1 MKRHVI
7 TALLLCMALC
17 LPAFSQSQGEGT
29 DKPMLDI
36 VWLVDTTGSMDAYIK
51 NAKNH
56 MDSFHNVLKDS
67 FDVRY
72 GLAAFGD
79 VTVSRG
85 ATGWDWPE
93 VTKPILM
100 NGSKW
105 TSAVEVLK
113 NHLEIKEGCLPRYWG
128 EDTPETSTNAII
140 TAVESYDWRP
150 GAIREIVLVTDASP
164 KDAKEYTVNGKI
176 VKVYS
181 QEEVIQ
187 KCKDNNVSVCLA
199 DANANSCSDDYSN
212 MIPALGGISKTYNED
227 TSTEPIALWIY
238 NTPLVITQPTD
249 CTIRVGQNA
258 TFTAASLSGKAVKY
272 QWYTQADKL
281 IEEGTTTGPVTLTI
295 SNAQKTLNGTQYY
308 CRFINTATDDT
319 RTIDTQRVTLRIAS
333 DFEITTQPKD
343 QRVEVGQNAGFT
355 VAAMGDGLTYQWQKQ
370 SGSDWVNMTGETG
383 ATLSLSQVTPGDNGS
398 VYRCVVKD
406 MISDYTGGKTLTS
419 EEATLTVAAAPAI
432 TLQPQ
437 DVCMEAGQNATFTI
451 EATGDKV
458 TYQWQQQ
465 VNGFWTPLDGETDG
479 TLTVPA
485 SMEKNGRRYRCV
497 VRSSFGTTITSD
509 EVTLTVFV
517 VPQTGDSSPLWLW
530 AALCA
535 ASLLGIA
542 VLRRRNA

>member
-17 LPAFSQSQGEGT
+17 MPAFSQAQGEGT

-36 VWLVDTTGSMDAYIK
+36 VWLVDTTGSMDKSIYI
-51 NAKNH
+51 AKNH

-72 GLAAFGD
+72 GLAPFGD
-79 VTVSRG
+79 VTVSRW
-85 ATGWDWPE
+85 APGWDWPE

-100 NGSKW
+100 NESRW

-113 NHLEIKEGCLPRYWG
+113 NHLEIKAGALPRYWG

-140 TAVESYDWRP
+140 TTVESYDWRP
-150 GAIREIVLVTDASP
+150 GAIREIVLVTDAPP
-164 KDAKEYTVNGKI
+164 KDAKEYTVNEQK

-238 NTPLVITQPTD
+238 NTPLVITQPVD
-249 CTIRVGQNA
+249 CNIRVGQNA

-281 IEEGTTTGPVTLTI
+281 VKEGTTTGPVTLTV

-308 CRFINTATDDT
+308 CRFINTATDDA

-465 VNGFWTPLDGETDG
+465 INGVWTPMDGETDG

-497 VRSSFGTTITSD
+497 VKSSFGTTITSD

>member
-17 LPAFSQSQGEGT
+17 MPAFSQAQGEGT

-36 VWLVDTTGSMDAYIK
+36 VWLVDTTGSMVNSIK

-72 GLAAFGD
+72 GLAPFGD
-79 VTVSRG
+79 VTARKTSGV
-85 ATGWDWPE
+85 DWPE
-93 VTKPILM
+93 ETMPILM
-100 NGSKW
+100 NGSRW
-105 TSAVEVLK
+105 TSDVEELK
-113 NHLEIKEGCLPRYWG
+113 KYLEIKTGALPMYWG

-140 TAVESYDWRP
+140 TTVESYDWRP
-150 GAIREIVLVTDASP
+150 GAIREIVLLTDAPP
-164 KDAKEYTVNGKI
+164 KDAKNYTVNSKI

-187 KCKDNNVSVCLA
+187 KCKANNVSVCLA
-199 DANANSCSDDYSN
+199 DAMSCSYDYKN
-212 MIPALGGISKTYNED
+212 MIPALGGIYKPLSEAY
-227 TSTEPIALWIY
+227 STEPIAQWIY

-249 CTIRVGQNA
+249 CNIRVGQTA
-258 TFTAASLSGKAVKY
+258 TFTAASLSGKNVQY
-272 QWYTQADKL
+272 QWYNEAGTLVD
-281 IEEGTTTGPVTLTI
+281 EGTTTGPVTLTI
-295 SNAQKTLNGTQYY
+295 SNAQKTLNGAQYY
-308 CRFINTATDDT
+308 CRFTNTATDDA
-319 RTIDTQRVTLRIAS
+319 RTIETQRVTLRIAS

-497 VRSSFGTTITSD
+497 VKSSFGTTITSD
-509 EVTLTVFV
+509 EVALTVFV